1 MSNLSQGFKTFI
13 SGIGWIKKRPL
24 LLILLYL
31 PLILGMTLT
40 VAILGS
46 YSQNFDAWMEFILF
60 DKPEGFWALIG
71 YWITYASL
79 FVGIVIVSI
88 LAGFLL
94 PSIIASPFYDYVSM
108 KVETD
113 LTGRKGEEVSLLRSL
128 LLIKEEVKK
137 VVFILAVSLIA
148 LFIPILNVVVPVW
161 LLSWE
166 FFDYPLAR
174 RGMGFRQRLTEVF
187 KNFWEVAGMSVWF
200 LIPFIQFFLMPLA
213 VIGGT
218 MIAVK
223 SLNKK

>member
-1 MSNLSQGFKTFI
+1 
-13 SGIGWIKKRPL
+13 
-24 LLILLYL
+24 
-31 PLILGMTLT
+31 MTLT
-40 VAILGS
+40 VGILGS
-46 YSQNFDAWMEFILF
+46 YSQNFDTWMEFILF
-60 DKPEGFWALIG
+60 DKPEGFWGLIG

-148 LFIPILNVVVPVW
+148 LFIPILNVVVFPFGFYRGSFSITHLQEEEWVLERDLQKFSK
-161 LLSWE
+161 LLGSGRDECLVSDPFYPIFFNASRCYWGNHDCSEE
-166 FFDYPLAR
+166 FK
-174 RGMGFRQRLTEVF
+174 QKIILTF
-187 KNFWEVAGMSVWF
+187 
-200 LIPFIQFFLMPLA
+200 
-213 VIGGT
+213 
-218 MIAVK
+218 
-223 SLNKK
+223 